1 MGAAAVNEDSDACMV
16 DIAEEAESFWGREA
30 GEGVKA
36 DVRGRGEKS
45 GAGERL
51 GSGRKEEATGE
62 SGGESEGLSGLSGLS
77 GSAISKRTRPLQRW
91 VALHLSSQL

>member
-1 MGAAAVNEDSDACMV
+1 MGAAAINEDSDARMV

-62 SGGESEGLSGLSGLS
+62 SGGESEGLSGLSG
-77 GSAISKRTRPLQRW
+77 SAISKRTRPLQRW